1 MLNNLYYRNPES
13 GLLEFQEE
21 GFKPNKFLTWERGRN
36 GGILSAKP
44 KEFAADGAL
53 AILRIAD
60 PIATQLVQGFTNG
73 NLIGNNLFKSVRME
87 KESGKF
93 PAFGQEA
100 FVIPGNIKRG
110 YGERV
115 QRLNTQTGSVQMSLS
130 EYALGVSIE
139 NRERNEWGG
148 SPDMLLTG
156 KLNQVSDKI
165 ALYREYLQAKTLTTT
180 TNYGTSLAVNGASQ
194 KWGNTATPGD
204 PVKDMRSLILTVQ
217 GTIGRRPNAAWFTPG
232 SWELFINNANVLNR
246 IKYGGNPIT
255 PAQMTTRAAA
265 ELLQVDNVYVGY
277 AVYGTGGDGGGG
289 GVGKAALTTGYVWDN
304 VGNQTSNYAGALVV
318 GTGAGIE
325 PAYGYT
331 FERNNS
337 PVVESWYDYTTKSQV
352 WDYEH
357 FFDAVV
363 TLNTAG
369 AMYYNLA

>member
-100 FVIPGNIKRG
+100 FVIPGNIKRA